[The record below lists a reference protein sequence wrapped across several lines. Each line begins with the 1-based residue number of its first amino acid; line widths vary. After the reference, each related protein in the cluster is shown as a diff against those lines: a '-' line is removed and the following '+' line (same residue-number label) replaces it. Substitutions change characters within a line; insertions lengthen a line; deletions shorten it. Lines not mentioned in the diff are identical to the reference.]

1 VESAGFKKLVQTGI
15 NVSTGDRLA
24 LDLHLDIGQTT
35 QSVEVS
41 ADAPLLDTTNAATG
55 RVLNTRDIG
64 QLPYT
69 TMNPF
74 ALQAMAAG
82 MIFTGA
88 MTPDN
93 NRALDHAATANFDS
107 GGLGT
112 GTNEFLLDGNP

>member
-1 VESAGFKKLVQTGI
+1 
-15 NVSTGDRLA
+15 VSTGDRLA

-93 NRALDHAATANFDS
+93 NRPWTTPLPPTSTPAAWAPAPTSFCWMA
-107 GGLGT
+107 T
-112 GTNEFLLDGNP
+112 P